1 MPLQPYSDVGLL
13 CFLWDILVT
22 IGVGGGES
30 AAPPGLKIF
39 RANFVL
45 QGKRKFLKNSIFNTV
60 KKSRVTLFFRASA
73 SCSKILNNKKYIF
86 RTVNSGHPLFF
97 RACASCSQILNGKRY
112 IQYSEKFQGKL
123 CFQGRRKLISS
134 MKKVYLIQWKFS
146 GQLCYFRASASCS
159 KIVNVEKI
167 FNTVYSHL
175 GVIRV
180 IWAGV
185 VCNLDQS
192 REWL

>member
-1 MPLQPYSDVGLL
+1 MSCVVLLTAKLIIISLPGQLRKLRKVKNTFFFMPLQPYSDVGLL

-134 MKKVYLIQWKFS
+134 MKKVYLIQ
-146 GQLCYFRASASCS
+146 
-159 KIVNVEKI
+159 
-167 FNTVYSHL
+167 
-175 GVIRV
+175 
-180 IWAGV
+180 
-185 VCNLDQS
+185 
-192 REWL
+192 